1 MVQCFE
7 HGCFG
12 RCRKYSTQKVILHE
26 GLAAGVLNEGYSG
39 SGNAVWKDELANN
52 YDILK
57 ELMVRIQSD
66 YENTLP
72 NMRCPYGPRE
82 LEPWMP

>member
-1 MVQCFE
+1 M
-7 HGCFG
+7 
-12 RCRKYSTQKVILHE
+12 
-26 GLAAGVLNEGYSG
+26 NEGYSG

-72 NMRCPYGPRE
+72 KMRRPYGLRE